1 MVNGATS
8 KPLNTR
14 VILKQVVVF
23 PKVYLLLRLAQ
34 DFAEETSSQLAAP
47 SY

>member
-1 MVNGATS
+1 MVNGYRQTP
-8 KPLNTR
+8 KHR